1 MIILDKRNGGWWKAR
16 NLSTNIEGYIPMN
29 YVADETTLE
38 AQKLVFFLHTST
50 YFQLKITVLML

>member
-38 AQKLVFFLHTST
+38 AQKLVFFLYRST